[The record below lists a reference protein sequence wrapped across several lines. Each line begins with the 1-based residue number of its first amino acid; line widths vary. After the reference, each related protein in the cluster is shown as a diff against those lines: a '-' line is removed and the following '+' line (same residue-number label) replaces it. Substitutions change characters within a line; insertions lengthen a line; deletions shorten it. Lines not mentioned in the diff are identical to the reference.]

1 MGVGIVQMI
10 AAFLFLTFFTLAA
23 NNVTDRLR
31 HAYLSSVIHQDA
43 RFFEN
48 VGPGEAATR
57 LTKDIGVVRTAVGEK
72 LGFIVWS
79 LSTLITALVMGFTRA
94 PRLAGVLLAIIPTGM
109 IAFTIVSIAGE
120 KVGSRSVEVEG
131 KASTFLEQIVGSI
144 RIVQAFAADK
154 VLVAKYDTY
163 LKRLQK
169 DGTKKAFVKGGELAV
184 TFATLYLVYSTSFW
198 FGSQEVTYRGLE
210 VKSFFTCFWNF
221 FNALY
226 SIANILPHIT
236 SIIESTQVQGRLR
249 VEINRIPEIDVRNQG
264 GLKFAS
270 SNEWEPEIELD
281 NISFAYPSRPSILS
295 LDRVSMVVPAGKVTA
310 IVGVS
315 QEPQLFTA
323 SIFENVAYG
332 LTGTEWEYRP
342 ETDDEK
348 RVEHIRGL
356 VKSALE
362 SAQAWDFVSKLPQG
376 MDTKVSGART
386 GVLSGGQRQR
396 IAAARALIRHP
407 RILILDE
414 GTSALDA
421 EVEARLMRSVHAE
434 QKLHKMTTIL
444 IAHRLSTIQQADNI
458 IVMSQGRVVE
468 EGTYNQLIVAG
479 GVFANLV
486 AHQLSGL
493 GSDEPAPDPKE
504 KFDNSDLLVE
514 RPLLDDAADKMTVA
528 GIGARRMLQ
537 RQSTRG
543 SESKVNVAEE
553 DNTKTGHGED
563 SSIRAGFLTSRYIG
577 YLKGPS
583 VWFVLGSAVTIVL
596 GVSFPIAAFLI
607 GKVVKTFALPDGA
620 QLRREAYEWSLW
632 FLVISIVNIVFCLFS
647 GFFLEAA
654 AERLLRAF
662 RINSLRAV
670 LQQEV
675 AWFDQERNA
684 SGTLTALIATYASNA
699 SSIIGLTWSQILAC
713 FVNVIGAVI
722 LGLIL
727 SWKLSLVG
735 LLPLPFIQGH
745 IVFKNC
751 TMQYAGRYT
760 PALKDV
766 SFEIKPGQ
774 TVAFCGPSGGGKS
787 TVLALINRFYDPSLG
802 TIEVDGI
809 DIRAMP
815 LSDYRSTLALVSQDA
830 ILYDGTIREN
840 ITLGYDGV
848 SQEDLEAACQ
858 DARIL
863 EFIQGLPDGFE
874 TNIGLKGAQMSG
886 GQRQRMCIA
895 RALLRKPKILLLD
908 EATSALDAES
918 EKGVQEA
925 LDAAS
930 QGRTTICVAHRL
942 STIQNA
948 DVIYVIEDGQ
958 VVEFGNH
965 SELVKKN
972 GRYYD
977 LVKTQL

>member
-1 MGVGIVQMI
+1 MVSSFFYVFTYAEKKEWLLYGAGTFFAMVAGVGFPSLDLLYGYWLEAQSLPGSTPESMRYVGRWTALTTMGVGIVQMI
-10 AAFLFLTFFTLAA
+10 TAFLFLTFFTLAA

-236 SIIESTQVQGRLR
+236 AIIESTQVQGRLR

-310 IVGVS
+310 IVGASGSGKSTIASLLLRYYDVRATQPQEKPTDSDDEDLKVSPGRISLGKHDLHDYNLKWLRSQIAIVS

-504 KFDNSDLLVE
+504 KFDNSDLLAE
-514 RPLLDDAADKMTVA
+514 RPLLDDAADKVTVA
-528 GIGARRMLQ
+528 GIGAHRMLQ

-543 SESKVNVAEE
+543 SESK
-553 DNTKTGHGED
+553 
-563 SSIRAGFLTSRYIG
+563 
-577 YLKGPS
+577 
-583 VWFVLGSAVTIVL
+583 
-596 GVSFPIAAFLI
+596 
-607 GKVVKTFALPDGA
+607 
-620 QLRREAYEWSLW
+620 
-632 FLVISIVNIVFCLFS
+632 
-647 GFFLEAA
+647 
-654 AERLLRAF
+654 
-662 RINSLRAV
+662 
-670 LQQEV
+670 
-675 AWFDQERNA
+675 
-684 SGTLTALIATYASNA
+684 
-699 SSIIGLTWSQILAC
+699 
-713 FVNVIGAVI
+713 
-722 LGLIL
+722 
-727 SWKLSLVG
+727 
-735 LLPLPFIQGH
+735 
-745 IVFKNC
+745 
-751 TMQYAGRYT
+751 
-760 PALKDV
+760 
-766 SFEIKPGQ
+766 
-774 TVAFCGPSGGGKS
+774 
-787 TVLALINRFYDPSLG
+787 
-802 TIEVDGI
+802 
-809 DIRAMP
+809 
-815 LSDYRSTLALVSQDA
+815 
-830 ILYDGTIREN
+830 
-840 ITLGYDGV
+840 
-848 SQEDLEAACQ
+848 
-858 DARIL
+858 
-863 EFIQGLPDGFE
+863 
-874 TNIGLKGAQMSG
+874 
-886 GQRQRMCIA
+886 
-895 RALLRKPKILLLD
+895 
-908 EATSALDAES
+908 
-918 EKGVQEA
+918 
-925 LDAAS
+925 
-930 QGRTTICVAHRL
+930 
-942 STIQNA
+942 
-948 DVIYVIEDGQ
+948 
-958 VVEFGNH
+958 
-965 SELVKKN
+965 
-972 GRYYD
+972 
-977 LVKTQL
+977 